1 MRGLAFF
8 DGFTLERIDGG
19 AGASLRVRHGGHG
32 SPVVLLHGHPR
43 THATWHMVA
52 SRLAP
57 YHTVVCPDLRGY
69 GESSKVEPYT
79 KRAMA
84 WDIVGVMRSLGH
96 ERFAVVGHDRGA
108 YVATRLAL
116 EHQARVERLAVLE
129 AMPLIERLE
138 RADWRFALSWWHWW
152 FFGQLGK
159 PAEAF
164 INADP
169 DAWYTATATRWVS
182 RRMPTYD
189 AHSAIRRWCTRC
201 CRTTGQACAKI
212 ASMTKPT
219 APPAAESHAHF
230 WSSHCSR
237 TTPNSTTA
245 STSQRSG
252 TQGRPTFAVHGST
265 AVTTLPKRNPR
276 SLPRSSSTFS
286 APTPATPERPT
297 PHDSSSSLGGHSRTL
312 AQASFVNPA
321 SITASRQ
328 RGPHDK
334 RHEPPDNE
342 DAGVNQERH

>member
-1 MRGLAFF
+1 MGSPSSRSTAGR
-8 DGFTLERIDGG
+8 ER
-19 AGASLRVRHGGHG
+19 ACASGMEATGRRLYCFMDIRARTRHGTW
-32 SPVVLLHGHPR
+32 SPR
-43 THATWHMVA
+43 A

-57 YHTVVCPDLRGY
+57 HHTVVCPDLRGY

-169 DAWYTATATRWVS
+169 DAWYTVTADQMGEQAYADL
-182 RRMPTYD
+182 RRALRDPEVVHAMLEDYRAGLRED
-189 AHSAIRRWCTRC
+189 REHDEADR
-201 CRTTGQACAKI
+201 
-212 ASMTKPT
+212 
-219 APPAAESHAHF
+219 AAAAGSHVHF
-230 WSSHCSR
+230 WSSPCSG
-237 TTPNSTTA
+237 TTRISTTA
-245 STSQRSG
+245 PISPRSGAHGQPTFVVQRSIV
-252 TQGRPTFAVHGST
+252 A
-265 AVTTLPKRNPR
+265 TTWPRRNRR
-276 SLPRSSSTFS
+276 SSPRSSLT
-286 APTPATPERPT
+286 
-297 PHDSSSSLGGHSRTL
+297 SS
-312 AQASFVNPA
+312 
-321 SITASRQ
+321 
-328 RGPHDK
+328 RGPK
-334 RHEPPDNE
+334 
-342 DAGVNQERH
+342 